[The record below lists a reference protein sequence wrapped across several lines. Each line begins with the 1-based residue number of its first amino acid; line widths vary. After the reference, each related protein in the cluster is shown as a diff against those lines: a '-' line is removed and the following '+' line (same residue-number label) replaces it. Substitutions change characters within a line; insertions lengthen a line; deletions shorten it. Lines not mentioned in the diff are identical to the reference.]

1 MNKIAENDYY
11 LRKKT
16 IHRMTN
22 IQKQMEYHI
31 ITIYIKEKN

>member
-1 MNKIAENDYY
+1 MNQIVDNEYRFKEE
-11 LRKKT
+11 T
-16 IHRMTN
+16 IHKMTN